1 MVGLMARTGKKDGGE
16 EEWEGGRGRHLYH
29 VNLRSSKGVLLVLC
43 GGGDENLRRGVFMC
57 ICVCV
62 CVCVCVVWAGKIWP
76 GWFVD
81 DKKLSFSSGLS
92 LVMLDWHDESLQTG
106 YRLPKHV
113 ESHLFFLA
121 ISVSIPCLCW
131 YLVGTFLWVSF
142 WLDYGTDRTDIFRYI
157 HISTKDMHVILT
169 HRGNIKK
176 HGWYTI

>member
-1 MVGLMARTGKKDGGE
+1 MEGRRNEREG
-16 EEWEGGRGRHLYH
+16 EGGIFIMWIWGQAKEFCWFYVGEGMRIW
-29 VNLRSSKGVLLVLC
+29 
-43 GGGDENLRRGVFMC
+43 GGACSCVFA
-57 ICVCV
+57 CVCV
-62 CVCVCVVWAGKIWP
+62 CVCVLWAGKIWP

-142 WLDYGTDRTDIFRYI
+142 WLDYGTARTDILRYI
-157 HISTKDMHVILT
+157 HTYIDQRYACHT
-169 HRGNIKK
+169 H
-176 HGWYTI
+176 T

>member
-1 MVGLMARTGKKDGGE
+1 MEGRRNEREGDGGIFIMWIWGQAKE
-16 EEWEGGRGRHLYH
+16 FCWFYVGEGMRIW
-29 VNLRSSKGVLLVLC
+29 
-43 GGGDENLRRGVFMC
+43 GGACSCVFA
-57 ICVCV
+57 CVCV

-131 YLVGTFLWVSF
+131 YLVGTFFVGYHFDLTMAQLEQIS
-142 WLDYGTDRTDIFRYI
+142 LGTYI
-157 HISTKDMHVILT
+157 YRPKICMSYSHIGAI
-169 HRGNIKK
+169 
-176 HGWYTI
+176 